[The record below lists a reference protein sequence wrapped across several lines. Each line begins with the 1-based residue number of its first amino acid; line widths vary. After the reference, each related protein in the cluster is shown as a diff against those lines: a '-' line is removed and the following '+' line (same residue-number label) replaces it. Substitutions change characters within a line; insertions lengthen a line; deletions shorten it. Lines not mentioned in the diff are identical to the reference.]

1 MTWVIIKHRADYI
14 KKLCNTLEG
23 LKLIQEYLIPTIKD
37 AERKKGE
44 RYAFFNYAFV
54 KVSSAAD
61 LKRECETKRFPISFY
76 IGNEIDEKDL
86 DNMCGFIDDY
96 NNERVEDGKFKVGD
110 IVTVSRGSFK
120 NYTGPIVVKG
130 DKKCK
135 IKLHILGRETEVEIS
150 YKDLL

>member
-1 MTWVIIKHRADYI
+1 MAWVIVKHRADYI
-14 KKLCNTLEG
+14 NKLCSTLKNLG
-23 LKLIQEYLIPTIKD
+23 LIEDYLLPIIKD

-44 RYAFFNYAFV
+44 RNAFFNYAFV
-54 KVSSAAD
+54 KVEGKDRLQQRCDAV
-61 LKRECETKRFPISFY
+61 RFPVSFY
-76 IGNEIDEKDL
+76 IGDEISEKDL
-86 DNMCGFIDDY
+86 ETMCGFIDDY
-96 NNERVEDGKFKVGD
+96 NNERIEDGKFNIGD
-110 IVTVSRGSFK
+110 IVTICRGSFK